1 MSKDDAR
8 PDPPPTPGEVTGLLH
23 AWQAGDSTA
32 LEKLVPLV
40 YDTLH
45 RMAQR
50 QMRRERADHTLQP
63 SAIVNEAYLKLLGHR
78 GAEWENRTHFY
89 LVAGRIMRQVLVD
102 HARRRVAKK
111 RSASIVASRIDTI
124 AMTSTG
130 QVDVIA
136 VNDALEKLATL
147 DSDQARIVELR
158 FFAGLTIEEAA
169 SALNVSSATVQR
181 KWSVARA
188 WLHRELMGPSR

>member
-8 PDPPPTPGEVTGLLH
+8 PDLPPTPGEVTGLLH
-23 AWQAGDSTA
+23 AWQAGDSAA
-32 LEKLVPLV
+32 LDKLVPLV

-63 SAIVNEAYLKLLGHR
+63 SAIVNEAYLKLVGHR
-78 GAEWENRTHFY
+78 GAEWEDRTHFY

-102 HARRRVAKK
+102 HARRRAAKK
-111 RSASIVASRIDTI
+111 RNVSIAASRIETI
-124 AMTSTG
+124 AMPTTRE
-130 QVDVIA
+130 VDVIA
-136 VNDALEKLATL
+136 VNDALEKLANL
-147 DSDQARIVELR
+147 DSEQARIVELR
-158 FFAGLTIEEAA
+158 FFAGLTIGEAA
-169 SALNVSSATVQR
+169 SVLNVSSATVQR

-188 WLHRELMGPSR
+188 WLHRELMGHAR

>member
-1 MSKDDAR
+1 MQKDDAR

-23 AWQAGDSTA
+23 AWQAGDSSA

-50 QMRRERADHTLQP
+50 QMRRERANHTLQP
-63 SAIVNEAYLKLLGHR
+63 SAIVNEAYLKLAGRR

-102 HARRRVAKK
+102 HARQRTAKK
-111 RSASIVASRIDTI
+111 RSAPIGDSLIDTMG
-124 AMTSTG
+124 MTQTR

-147 DSDQARIVELR
+147 DLEQARVVELR
-158 FFAGLTIEEAA
+158 FFAGLTLEEVA
-169 SALNVSSATVQR
+169 SALETSTATVQR
-181 KWSVARA
+181 KWAGAKA
-188 WLHRELMGPSR
+188 WLHRELAGPSR

>member
-1 MSKDDAR
+1 M
-8 PDPPPTPGEVTGLLH
+8 H
-23 AWQAGDSTA
+23 AWQAGDSAA

-50 QMRRERADHTLQP
+50 QMRRERANHTLQP

-78 GAEWENRTHFY
+78 GAEWENRTHFF

-102 HARRRVAKK
+102 HARRRAASK
-111 RSASIVASRIDTI
+111 RNASLVGSRIDTI
-124 AMTSTG
+124 GMSPTR

-136 VNDALEKLATL
+136 INDALEKLANL
-147 DSDQARIVELR
+147 DAEQARIVELR

-169 SALNVSSATVQR
+169 SALDVSSATVQR

-188 WLHRELMGPSR
+188 WLYRELMGASR